1 LNPVRHVGLA
11 DTGVPPNRWLTRIK
25 AIVPFLKKNL
35 MCVAVIIIVLLTVGG
50 AATADSVPDED
61 SVRVSGMVNDSVMAD
76 IRYKSL
82 FVERGPDS
90 TGSQRPTTALFKSM
104 LVPGWGQVGNKKYIK
119 AVIFAGLESLAF
131 GTYWH
136 YRTKTSDARAAFES
150 AGLNEQGMLFR
161 EYENARSERN
171 RFAWYTGSLIF
182 ISMFDAYVDAHLV
195 HFPKRDE
202 SISLRLVPTEDAH
215 PALALSYNF

>member
-1 LNPVRHVGLA
+1 MNPVRQVNLA
-11 DTGVPPNRWLTRIK
+11 DTGIPPDRWLTRIQ
-25 AIVPFLKKNL
+25 AIVPFFKKNF
-35 MCVAVIIIVLLTVGG
+35 MRVAAIIIVLLTVGG
-50 AATADSVPDED
+50 PATADSVPNED
-61 SVRVSGMVNDSVMAD
+61 SVRVSGMDNDSAMAD
-76 IRYKSL
+76 IKYKSL
-82 FVERGPDS
+82 FAERGVDNI
-90 TGSQRPTTALFKSM
+90 GGQKPTAALLKSM

-136 YRTKTSDARAAFES
+136 YRTKTSDAREAFES

-202 SISLRLVPTEDAH
+202 SISLKLVPREDAR